1 MDNAIQCSQNQASVS
16 VIKFPS
22 VPAAADLSRSASCHY
37 NLVIS
42 SVLGDESPCVYSNK
56 LP

>member
-22 VPAAADLSRSASCHY
+22 VPAAADMSRSASCHY